1 MFLGVGYG
9 KAIALLI
16 FVILGIVF
24 LKTILNKYPVS
35 GLTEVM
41 NAV

>member
-24 LKTILNKYPVS
+24 LKTILNKYPVA
-35 GLTEVM
+35 GLSEVI